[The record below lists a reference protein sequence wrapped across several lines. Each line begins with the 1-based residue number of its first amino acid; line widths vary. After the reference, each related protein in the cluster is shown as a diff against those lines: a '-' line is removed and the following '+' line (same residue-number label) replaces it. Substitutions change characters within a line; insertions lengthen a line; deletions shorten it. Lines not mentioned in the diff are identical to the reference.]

1 MKLGN
6 RLRTMSLA
14 RRLALF
20 PLFVHKGRTVSKASS
35 VEDELAFTRST

>member
-1 MKLGN
+1 MKLCN

-20 PLFVHKGRTVSKASS
+20 PQFVHKGRTVSEASS
-35 VEDELAFTRST
+35 WKMSLY